1 MLRSEETSPELD
13 LVFAPE
19 ARRTLAGDEITGT
32 WQQETRVPKGR
43 RTRITRPALLPERE
57 MLAPAVPAV
66 PPQANIRRAS
76 GAEDASSHTSEL
88 PLR

>member
-19 ARRTLAGDEITGT
+19 APGPAEQGN
-32 WQQETRVPKGR
+32 RVLKGR
-43 RTRITRPALLPERE
+43 RPRVTPPALLPERE
-57 MLAPAVPAV
+57 ILAPAVPAV

-76 GAEDASSHTSEL
+76 SAEDASIHTSKL
-88 PLR
+88 TLRNIS